1 MKYVTAGKGEKV
13 VRQDYEKVIQF
24 TVDDFLQ
31 PGHLLQEVTI
41 PPKTKQRVHF
51 HTQQTEV
58 FYILEGEAEMTF
70 NGEMVA
76 AKKGDAFICEP
87 HDKHNLWNKSNKPF
101 KVLVFKIDYQGDD
114 DTHWEEN

>member
-76 AKKGDAFICEP
+76 ANRSGYVHLSQSISVMQLQLPTGRDHRFEYA
-87 HDKHNLWNKSNKPF
+87 
-101 KVLVFKIDYQGDD
+101 KVFSS
-114 DTHWEEN
+114 